1 MDNPIEGF
9 VAKGFEPVRAA
20 FAQNFADVLELG
32 ASFAVLIEGEPIV
45 NLWGGYRDRA
55 EKTPWT
61 ADTLTTIHSTTKPI
75 AAIAVAMQVD
85 EGRLEYDE
93 PVASYW
99 PEFAAEGKGDLTVA
113 QVLSHQGGLP
123 GFIDPIDPNLWLDQP
138 GLTAALAAL
147 KPLWPLGS
155 ASGYHPLTFG
165 YIADELVRRASGK
178 SIGDIVRNELCG
190 PNGIDFRLG
199 IHDADLPRYAEQTL
213 PSGIADFGEITPPK
227 KAAFFVPWAGPKRG
241 DAAWRQM
248 EIPAGAGVATAYA
261 LAQLFGV
268 YAHGGKLGDLRLM
281 SPQTF
286 AELSAERIDGND
298 LVMPYPISWA
308 AGVMRNKHGAFGPE
322 KQTLAH
328 SGRGGSF
335 GFGDPIRGMSG
346 GYVMNKLSQDLL
358 MDPRKQRLLDALY
371 ACL

>member
-1 MDNPIEGF
+1 MDAPIEGF

-20 FAQNFADVLELG
+20 FAQNFADGMEIG
-32 ASFAVLIEGEPIV
+32 ASFAVMINEEPVV
-45 NLWGGYRDRA
+45 NVWGGWRDRA
-55 EKTPWT
+55 GTIPWT
-61 ADTLTTIHSTTKPI
+61 ADTLTAIHSTTKPI
-75 AAIAVAMQVD
+75 AAIAVAMQVED
-85 EGRLEYDE
+85 GLIEYDK
-93 PVASYW
+93 PVAGYW
-99 PEFAAEGKGDLTVA
+99 PEFAAEGKDQLTVA
-113 QVLSHQGGLP
+113 QVLSHQGGLC
-123 GFIDPIDPNLWLDQP
+123 GFIDPIDPNLWLDQR

-147 KPLWPLGS
+147 KPLWTPGS

-165 YIADELVRRASGK
+165 YIADELLRRVSGK
-178 SIGDIVRNELCG
+178 KVGDVVRNELCG

-199 IHDADLPRYAEQTL
+199 IQDADLPRYAEQTL
-213 PSGIADFGEITPPK
+213 PTGIADFGEITIPK
-227 KAAFFVPWAGPKRG
+227 KAAFFVPWAGPRRG
-241 DAAWRQM
+241 DPAWRRM
-248 EIPAGAGVATAYA
+248 EIPSGAGVATAYA

-268 YAHGGKLGDLRLM
+268 FAHGGKLGDLRLM
-281 SPQTF
+281 SPETF

-298 LVMPYPISWA
+298 LVMPYPIAWA

-322 KQTLAH
+322 PQTLAH

-335 GFGDPIRGMSG
+335 GFGDPVRGMAG